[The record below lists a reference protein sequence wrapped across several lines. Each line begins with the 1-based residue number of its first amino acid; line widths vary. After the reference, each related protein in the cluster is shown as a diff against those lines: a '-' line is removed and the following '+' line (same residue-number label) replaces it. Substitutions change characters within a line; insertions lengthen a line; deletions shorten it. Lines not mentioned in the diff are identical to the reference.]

1 MIITTIGGG
10 NMAGALIGG
19 LAASGADH
27 EIRVADPDP
36 AARARLADAF
46 GVTTFDDAPSAAN
59 GADVVVLAI
68 KPQVLPAAMSD
79 LGPRLV
85 AGQTLVS
92 VAAGVT
98 LATLHRYVG
107 PQVPAVRTMPNTP
120 ALLGL
125 GITGLYADERCGEKD
140 RQAAELVM
148 GACGETVWLDAESQ
162 LDALTAL
169 SGSGPAY
176 FFLFMEALA
185 DAGAA
190 LGLPPEVAEK
200 LATYTARGAGAMAVA
215 DDAGLA
221 ELRRRVTSPGGTTQA
236 AIEAFEAGGLR
247 QLVTTAATAAAR
259 RSRELAEGGTGQ

>member
-19 LAASGADH
+19 LAASGDEH
-27 EIRVADPDP
+27 DIRVADPDP
-36 AARARLADAF
+36 DARSRLADAF
-46 GVTTFDDAPSAAN
+46 GATAFDAAVPAAA

-68 KPQVLPAAMSD
+68 KPQVLPAVMAD
-79 LGPRLV
+79 LGPSLTAR
-85 AGQTLVS
+85 QTLVS

-98 LATLHRYVG
+98 IGTLHRFIG
-107 PQVPAVRTMPNTP
+107 PDVPVVRTMPNTP

-125 GITGLYADERCGEKD
+125 GITGMFADERCGD
-140 RQAAELVM
+140 TNRRAAELVM
-148 GACGETVWLDAESQ
+148 GACGETVWVEAEEQ
-162 LDALTAL
+162 LDVVTAV

-190 LGLPPEVAEK
+190 LGLPADVAAR
-200 LATYTARGAGAMAVA
+200 LAIHTARGAGAMAIE
-215 DDAGLA
+215 DEAGLA

-247 QLVTTAATAAAR
+247 RLVETAATAATR
-259 RSRELAEGGTGQ
+259 RSRELAEGGSDA